1 MYSIFTSEQGTAI
14 DDVIF
19 WKFEDDL
26 ILICNASNTNKI
38 KSHLD
43 INSITYED
51 LTLTTDLIAIQGKN
65 AINIIDQIMTI
76 PDKFSTYKENNYIY
90 ARTGYTGEDGVEV
103 MIDTKDT
110 VDFINMIETKGVK
123 PCGLGSRDTLR
134 LEASLPLYGF
144 ELTDD
149 ISPVEAGLKWTITNE
164 NDYLGKQIID
174 EQITSRDHKHLKR
187 FKLNAK
193 QIARTGTICRSDGV
207 EGIVTSGN
215 ISPILGYPIGYVL
228 FKSNPADN
236 LVEFEIRGNLVE
248 GNLIYK
254 RFLR

>member
-1 MYSIFTSEQGTAI
+1 
-14 DDVIF
+14 
-19 WKFEDDL
+19 
-26 ILICNASNTNKI
+26 
-38 KSHLD
+38 
-43 INSITYED
+43 
-51 LTLTTDLIAIQGKN
+51 
-65 AINIIDQIMTI
+65 
-76 PDKFSTYKENNYIY
+76 
-90 ARTGYTGEDGVEV
+90 

-110 VDFINMIETKGVK
+110 VNFLNMLETKGVK

-164 NDYLGKQIID
+164 NEYLGKQIID
-174 EQITSRDHKHLKR
+174 EQISSQQHKHLRR
-187 FKLNAK
+187 FTLNAK
-193 QIARTGTICRSDGV
+193 QIARTGTNCKSDGV
-207 EGIVTSGN
+207 EGVVTSGN

-254 RFLR
+254 RFLS